1 MNRLKELKKE
11 LRKTDDFET
20 RSRIWLNID
29 IEQEKISERRE
40 KRLDRLVKIAAIA
53 TPLITLAIT
62 TYVSTNT
69 TNKILKFE
77 ETGSVTSFAGKTL
90 LGRNLK

>member
-1 MNRLKELKKE
+1 MNRLKELKKA
-11 LRKTDDFET
+11 LKRTNDFEE

-29 IEQEKISERRE
+29 IEQEKINERRE
-40 KRLDRLVKIAAIA
+40 KRLDRLVKVAAIA

-62 TYVSTNT
+62 TYVSTKT
-69 TNKILKFE
+69 TDKILRFE
-77 ETGSVTSFAGKTL
+77 ETGSITSFTGKSL